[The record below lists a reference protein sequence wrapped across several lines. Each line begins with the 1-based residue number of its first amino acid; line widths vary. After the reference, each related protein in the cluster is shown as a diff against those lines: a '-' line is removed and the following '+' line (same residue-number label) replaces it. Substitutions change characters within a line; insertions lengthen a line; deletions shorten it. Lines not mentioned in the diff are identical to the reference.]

1 MSKSLGNAIGIH
13 EPPLEMY
20 GKVMSISDEMM
31 WRYYELLT
39 DLQVAEIE
47 KMKQEAHPMQAKK
60 ELARRIVA
68 DFHSAEAAAKAGED
82 WARDFQKGEEVA
94 ETVIVPIRSIEAQS
108 TQDRAKPPWA
118 DEEAQVKHLYLP
130 DEETIKADWDTVVGG
145 SLKVRIARVE
155 KLLVQLGLVS
165 STTEG
170 SRKLKEDAVTIK
182 GEKMKGRYFA
192 FVSVPTEAYV
202 RVGRKKKIAS
212 IVL

>member
-1 MSKSLGNAIGIH
+1 
-13 EPPLEMY
+13 
-20 GKVMSISDEMM
+20 
-31 WRYYELLT
+31 LLT
-39 DLQVAEIE
+39 DVQLAEIE
-47 KMKQEAHPMQAKK
+47 KMKRETHPMQAKK
-60 ELARRIVA
+60 ELARRIVE
-68 DFHSAEAAAKAGED
+68 DFHSAEAGVKAGED

-94 ETVIVPIRSIEAQS
+94 EKVIVPIGSIEAQS

-118 DEEAQVKHLYLP
+118 DEETQVKHLYLP
-130 DEETIKADWDTVVGG
+130 DEETIKANWDAVVGG

-192 FVSVPTEAYV
+192 FVSVPAEAYV

-212 IVL
+212 IVF